1 MTVTGVEPSARTEAG
16 APVTVEVE
24 ALTAP
29 GLTVTAP
36 LEPLIEPSEA
46 ETVCEPA
53 VFSVAEKAYVPAS
66 PPANACEPSAA
77 ACGSVLVRLTVPV

>member
-1 MTVTGVEPSARTEAG
+1 MTVTGVEPSARTDAG

-24 ALTAP
+24 VLTAA
-29 GLTVTAP
+29 GLTVTGP
-36 LEPLIEPSEA
+36 PEPLSAPSPA

-66 PPANACEPSAA
+66 PPTKVCEPSAG
-77 ACGSVLVRLTVPV
+77 ACGSVLVRFTVPR